1 MDSSLNIALWQIQN
15 LLSILWLFFVF
26 YRFFYVK
33 KIRKDDFEKAR
44 KLEGPMRRWE
54 IFLMTIGPVL
64 ASMILF
70 FESPIF
76 ISYVITSSAIKIKLL
91 VVIIAILVEAA
102 SLKFCTKVSYE
113 IENSIEGF
121 EKSKKNCLRCD
132 FVLIPL
138 ILIVIL
144 IPFSF
149 TLEILNFYFS

>member
-1 MDSSLNIALWQIQN
+1 MDSSSNIALWQIQN
-15 LLSILWLFFVF
+15 LLSVLWLLFVF
-26 YRFFYVK
+26 YRFSYVK
-33 KIRKDDFEKAR
+33 KIQKDDFEKAR
-44 KLEGPMRRWE
+44 KLEGPMRRSE

-64 ASMILF
+64 ASIILF
-70 FESPIF
+70 FENPIF

-113 IENSIEGF
+113 IENSIKGI

-138 ILIVIL
+138 ILTVIFV
-144 IPFSF
+144 PFSF

>member
-1 MDSSLNIALWQIQN
+1 MDSSSNIALWQIQN
-15 LLSILWLFFVF
+15 LFSISWLFFVF

-33 KIRKDDFEKAR
+33 NIEKDDFKKAR

-54 IFLMTIGPVL
+54 IFLMTVGPVL
-64 ASMILF
+64 ASVILF

-113 IENSIEGF
+113 IENNIKGV

-138 ILIVIL
+138 ILTVIFV
-144 IPFSF
+144 PFSF
-149 TLEILNFYFS
+149 TLEIFNFYFS